1 MSASDIF
8 RHLGDLLSPKDGAD
22 VAFQVAGKTFR
33 AHRCILGAQ
42 SPVFKAELLGAMK
55 ESTTSGD
62 GIPIHG
68 MLPQVFKALL
78 DFIYT
83 DSLPEMEVQEE
94 VTMAQHLFE
103 AADRYD
109 TQRLKLICEDKLCRH
124 LDVSNAA
131 TTLVLAEQHN
141 CQGLKDACIEF
152 LKSSDALE
160 GVMATDGFEHLTRSC
175 PALVKELMSKLTT
188 QSRKRKL
195 ST

>member
-1 MSASDIF
+1 
-8 RHLGDLLSPKDGAD
+8 
-22 VAFQVAGKTFR
+22 
-33 AHRCILGAQ
+33 
-42 SPVFKAELLGAMK
+42 
-55 ESTTSGD
+55 
-62 GIPIHG
+62 
-68 MLPQVFKALL
+68 MLPQVFEALL

-94 VTMAQHLFE
+94 ATMTKHLFE

-109 TQRLKLICEDKLCRH
+109 MQRLKLICEDKLCRH

-141 CQGLKDACIEF
+141 CQGLKVACIEF
-152 LKSSDALE
+152 LKSPDVLE

-188 QSRKRKL
+188 QLRKRKL